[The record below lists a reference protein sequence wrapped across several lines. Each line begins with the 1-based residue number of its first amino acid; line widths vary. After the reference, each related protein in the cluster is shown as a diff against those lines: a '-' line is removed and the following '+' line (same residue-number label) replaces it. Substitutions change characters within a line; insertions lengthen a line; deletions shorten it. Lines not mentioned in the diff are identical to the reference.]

1 MQRSRIKIQWYFEDD
16 AETAVC
22 RKAQALGQ
30 IYKRSAFLYQ
40 EVPQEPT
47 GFSPFEIVFGRT
59 ARGQMRILRHLW
71 TQEDDDTDVRT
82 TYQHVLELKDR
93 LEHTTKI
100 AREELR

>member
-1 MQRSRIKIQWYFEDD
+1 MLRRLCAEKPKQWDRY
-16 AETAVC
+16 VN
-22 RKAQALGQ
+22 ALLFIPGGTTRAYG
-30 IYKRSAFLYQ
+30 I
-40 EVPQEPT
+40 
-47 GFSPFEIVFGRT
+47 SPFEIVFGRT